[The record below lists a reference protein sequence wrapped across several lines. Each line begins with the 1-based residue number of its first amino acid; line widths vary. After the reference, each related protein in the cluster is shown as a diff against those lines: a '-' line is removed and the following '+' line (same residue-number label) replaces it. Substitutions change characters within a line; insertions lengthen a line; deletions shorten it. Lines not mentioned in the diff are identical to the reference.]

1 LAIIYINYLDFDYTP
16 LIWKEIAMRTKPPAG
31 RPKRKNLTKA
41 HAKKAYSYLR
51 VSTADQSVDKFK
63 NEVLR
68 YANQKNLGQVTFFE
82 DKISGTTSW
91 RKRKVA
97 VILDELGPGDRLIV
111 PELSRLGRSTVEI
124 LEILN
129 IAKSKGIEIHSLKP
143 AFIVDDSMSGKVM
156 ATMFALM
163 AELERDLISM
173 RTKEALQARKK
184 AGVILGR
191 PKGPGKSKLDPFRD
205 EIIALLRNGS
215 QKKFVAQR
223 YGTTPANL
231 HLWIKK
237 HDLNVS
243 PVVNH
248 KNG

>member
-1 LAIIYINYLDFDYTP
+1 
-16 LIWKEIAMRTKPPAG
+16 MRTKPPAG
-31 RPKRKNLTKA
+31 RSKKGNLTHPLRQKT
-41 HAKKAYSYLR
+41 YSYLR
-51 VSTADQSVDKFK
+51 VSTADQSVDKFQ
-63 NEVLR
+63 NDVLR
-68 YANQKNLGQVTFFE
+68 YANEKNLGQVKFFK
-82 DKISGTTSW
+82 DNISGTTSW

-97 VILDELGPGDRLIV
+97 DILEALGQGDHLIV

-129 IAKSKGIEIHSLKP
+129 IAKSKKIEVHSLKP
-143 AFIVDDSMSGKVM
+143 AFVVDDSMSGKVM

-184 AGVILGR
+184 AGVALGR

-237 HDLNVS
+237 HDLDVT
-243 PVVNH
+243 PVVNPN
-248 KNG
+248 KV